1 MLKLMSIPLNI
12 DLLSVGLAV
21 AASMILGFIV
31 FFRDPRSITSA
42 VFLVFVFVSSALGI
56 VNYLSY
62 QLTDSTV
69 RLWLI
74 RFVMFFSVFQ
84 SFLFFLFII
93 VFPKKS
99 FIFPIQWK
107 MPIVLVVGIVAVLTL
122 SPYVFSGIRMGSPT
136 GVSEPIP
143 APGIFV
149 FAATTISLITAGITL
164 LLRRMKRAQAQEKNQ
179 LRYLFAGT
187 ALMFTFLIGFNFIFP
202 AFLGDTRFVP
212 FNAAFTLPFI
222 MFTFYAILKYRLLN
236 IRVIATEILVLII
249 VGVTFFEI
257 ILARSIGQMLFRSF
271 VFGLLLVFGIL
282 LIRSVRREVEQRE
295 KLEVLSLELA
305 QANERLEELDK
316 MKSEFISMAGHQ
328 LRAPLTV
335 IKGYTSLI
343 MEGTIDGASQKIKDT
358 LGKVMFSTDQ
368 LVKLVSSLLDLSRI
382 ETGKI
387 RYEFIEGDLA
397 AVVEEVID
405 KFRPNAQKRGLSIVF
420 ENKAGDALNTFDRDK
435 IREAAVNYLDNAI
448 KYSASG
454 TTIAVT
460 LELRDGH
467 IRLSIKD
474 GGFGI
479 SQEDIPKLFGKFS
492 RLNEARNIDPNGIGI
507 GLYFVKRVVEDHGG
521 KVGVYSEGAGKGST
535 FWFELPIKKE

>member
-1 MLKLMSIPLNI
+1 MSIPLNI

-358 LGKVMFSTDQ
+358 LGKVMFYTDQ
-368 LVKLVSSLLDLSRI
+368 LLKLVSSLLDLSRI
-382 ETGKI
+382 
-387 RYEFIEGDLA
+387 
-397 AVVEEVID
+397 
-405 KFRPNAQKRGLSIVF
+405 
-420 ENKAGDALNTFDRDK
+420 
-435 IREAAVNYLDNAI
+435 
-448 KYSASG
+448 
-454 TTIAVT
+454 
-460 LELRDGH
+460 
-467 IRLSIKD
+467 
-474 GGFGI
+474 
-479 SQEDIPKLFGKFS
+479 
-492 RLNEARNIDPNGIGI
+492 
-507 GLYFVKRVVEDHGG
+507 
-521 KVGVYSEGAGKGST
+521 
-535 FWFELPIKKE
+535 

>member
-1 MLKLMSIPLNI
+1 MSIPLNI